1 MNTRVSGGG
10 ARFGCFT
17 YGCGFALILSI
28 VVFGGLGYYYVT
40 SLRSAFDEYSSE
52 RPPALPPL
60 EVESALSDAAL
71 AKLANLGD
79 AVAQKA
85 TARQTFSEAEVNGL
99 ISRSVAKDAVR
110 VAVSGDEISARFAF
124 TPALFGDWRA
134 ARLVLGSSYERFFN
148 GTCKAKV
155 SVNNGVASVNF
166 TELSLNGHAL
176 EDMARGHAS
185 QWVSGAINA
194 TAMEG
199 SEGAEVKPYVSAI
212 RSLIVKDG
220 AVEVSVGQ
228 DIDPPK
234 Q

>member
-60 EVESALSDAAL
+60 QVDNAVSDAAF
-71 AKLANLGD
+71 AKLDNLRD
-79 AVAQKA
+79 AVAQNA
-85 TARQTFSEAEVNGL
+85 TARQAFSEAELNGL
-99 ISRSVAKDAVR
+99 LAKSVAKDAVR
-110 VAVSGDEISARFAF
+110 VSVAGDEVAAQFAF

-134 ARLVLGSSYERFFN
+134 ARLVLGGSYNRFFN

-155 SVNNGVASVNF
+155 AVNNGVASVNF
-166 TELSLNGHAL
+166 TELTLNGHAL

-212 RSLIVKDG
+212 RSLVVKDG
-220 AVEVSVGQ
+220 AVEVSVGE
-228 DIDPPK
+228 DTDPPK
-234 Q
+234 R

>member
-1 MNTRVSGGG
+1 MNKRVSGG

-28 VVFGGLGYYYVT
+28 VVFGGLGYYYVN
-40 SLRSAFDEYSSE
+40 SLRSAFNEYSSE

-60 EVESALSDAAL
+60 QVDSSVSDAAS
-71 AKLANLGD
+71 AKFETLRS

-85 TARQTFSEAEVNGL
+85 TSQQTFSEAELNGL
-99 ISRSVAKDAVR
+99 ISKSVAKDAVR
-110 VAVSGDEISARFAF
+110 VSVAGDEVAAQFSF
-124 TPALFGDWRA
+124 TPALFGDWRS

-155 SVNNGVASVNF
+155 SVNNGVATVNF
-166 TELSLNGHAL
+166 TELNLNGHTL

-199 SEGAEVKPYVSAI
+199 SDGAETKPYVSAI
-212 RSLIVKDG
+212 RYLVVKDG
-220 AVEVSVGQ
+220 RVEVSVGA
-228 DIDPPK
+228 P
-234 Q
+234 